1 MDQEMKL
8 EDKIL
13 QSSAMTWAKK
23 HKFLSAILIII
34 ITIIIANALDG
45 DKESSTTQI
54 QTENNDQQAVTEIEE
69 VKEKV
74 WTSVFKSTATSDKQT
89 EAFELQ
95 GGQQKV
101 VYKTTGGQYSICM
114 VYVMKEGQT
123 LEANGGLPVV
133 SIDGDQADETMMRK
147 SKGQYYLDLKTAN
160 GVCNIEIQELR

>member
-1 MDQEMKL
+1 MDQKQL
-8 EDKIL
+8 EDKVL
-13 QSSAMTWAKK
+13 QSPIMTWAKK
-23 HKFLSAILIII
+23 HKFLSAILIIV
-34 ITIIIANALDG
+34 ITIVIANALDE
-45 DKESSTTQI
+45 DKENANTQT
-54 QTENNDQQAVTEIEE
+54 QTENNNQQVVAEIKE

-74 WTSVFKSTATSDKQT
+74 WTSVFKTTANSDKQT

-101 VYKTTGGQYSICM
+101 VYKTTGSQYSICM

-133 SIDGDQADETMMRK
+133 SIDGDQTDETMMRK

-160 GVCNIEIQELR
+160 GVCDIEIQELR